1 MFLRHKID
9 GASLLLL
16 TESHL
21 MDKLGLKVGPAVR
34 LRSALAR
41 RLAECPRCNHCQ
53 GCHQDGRKKAG
64 GEEEEEEATK
74 EDLVSVE

>member
-21 MDKLGLKVGPAVR
+21 MDKLGLKVGPAVS
-34 LRSALAR
+34 LRTALAA
-41 RLAECPRCNHCQ
+41 RLAECARCSHCK
-53 GCHQDGRKKAG
+53 GCHDQDDSSTKKTQ
-64 GEEEEEEATK
+64 EED
-74 EDLVSVE
+74 EDEDRIISVE